1 MDRLQPAVRQGRA
14 ADGVT
19 GDAAR
24 VSSDRLDWRGGRE
37 RAMAG
42 GEQRWAAW
50 QGVSRGSGASCGRRR
65 GGGEPWL
72 AAQ

>member
-24 VSSDRLDWRGGRE
+24 VSSDRLDWRGG
-37 RAMAG
+37 MAG
-42 GEQRWAAW
+42 GEQRWA
-50 QGVSRGSGASCGRRR
+50 
-65 GGGEPWL
+65 GGEPWVRGKL
-72 AAQ
+72 WPAAGRGRAVASGTVGAS